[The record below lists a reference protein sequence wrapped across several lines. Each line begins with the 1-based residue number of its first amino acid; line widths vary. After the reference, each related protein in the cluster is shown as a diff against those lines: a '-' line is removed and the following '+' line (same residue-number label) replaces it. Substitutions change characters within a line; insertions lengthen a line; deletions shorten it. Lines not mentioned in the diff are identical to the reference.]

1 MPAIDYAAVFATLP
15 LPAILIDAQGTVVD
29 VNDAYLASM
38 GKGPEFGSREILI
51 GQPIWEF
58 APSDD
63 PLLRQDRVLEFLQKG
78 NPPAVLERIEATA
91 AGDAILHEI
100 RALVLP
106 EQSGAII
113 VREEITERVR
123 QAERLQESS
132 RYLQAFASVGR
143 IVLESLD
150 LQEILDSMP
159 RELVRAGVFR
169 SLMLALVDEDQ
180 TYVEVQRSFVREV
193 DEGGHIIPGS
203 AIRPSS
209 NISGRRFKLNED
221 NPTPIV
227 ARTGKMQILV
237 GEEPRLAPPYRGVLA
252 MAGTRPRV
260 SFFFP
265 VKSGDRVIAVLAT
278 AASDDERDVILARI
292 EAMQPLLDHVAIAI
306 EHARMYEKIRTSE
319 ASARVRLGVER
330 IRNAILQ
337 MESDRDWIHVV
348 QTLTDELVGLVDDA
362 ASGINLVRE
371 GGVVAAFS
379 VGRGTSDTWEEPG
392 IPDPVAQALA
402 TGEAV
407 YRRNP
412 QQMRR
417 SGDTQEMIDD
427 GIRSVIDLP
436 FGTGTLALNSPR
448 EDAFSASIIENL
460 WLFAAIIGEGHRRLE
475 DLRALDVKERQLQQ
489 AQKMEAVGQLTAGIA
504 HNFNNLLQAMMGEL
518 DLAMLETDQQEAN
531 ELISGAL
538 SAAQRASH
546 LVHQLLVYARQSQ
559 PGELSSTDPLR
570 IVAEVEAICRRTFDR
585 RLELDID
592 NRIDADVR
600 VVADPMQLEHVFL
613 NLCIN
618 ARDALE
624 EAKPTQPRIEIVV
637 EGVELNDAETP
648 DGIGG
653 GSFLRVIVSDNG
665 PGMDETV
672 RRRIFDPFFTTKAVD
687 RGTGLGLST
696 AQAIMQDHGG
706 WLRCDSETDKGTHFS
721 AMLPMTVA
729 QRSQPMTPAPPVELL
744 GGDETVLI
752 IDDEEMVRS
761 TAARMLRRRG
771 YTVLEAEDGESG
783 LQVYRENREQV
794 RLVLLDHSMPR
805 MSGREVLAQLRSE
818 QSTVRIVIITGIP
831 AGLDDFEGADE
842 LMEKPFSL
850 QTLVGRVR
858 EILDSV

>member
-1 MPAIDYAAVFATLP
+1 MPNIDYAAVFATLP
-15 LPAILIDAQGTVVD
+15 LPAIVIDAQGTVVD

-38 GKGPEFGSREILI
+38 GQGSEHGGREALL
-51 GQPIWEF
+51 GQPIWSF
-58 APSDD
+58 APTDD
-63 PLLRQDRVLEFLQKG
+63 PLLSQDRVLEFLQKG
-78 NPPAVLERIEATA
+78 SPPPVLERIEPTDT
-91 AGDAILHEI
+91 GDAILHEI

-106 EQSGAII
+106 QQAGAII
-113 VREEITERVR
+113 VREEITERVQ

-150 LQEILDSMP
+150 LQEILDAMP

-221 NPTPIV
+221 NPTPLV
-227 ARTGKMQILV
+227 ARTGKMQIQV
-237 GEEPRLAPPYRGVLA
+237 GEEPRMATPYRGVQA
-252 MAGTRPRV
+252 VGTRSRV

-265 VKSGDRVIAVLAT
+265 VKAGDKVVAVLAT

-306 EHARMYEKIRTSE
+306 EHARMYEKIRFSE

-337 MESDRDWIHVV
+337 MESDRDWFHVV
-348 QTLTDELVGLVDDA
+348 QTLTHELVGLVEDA

-371 GGVVAAFS
+371 GGVVAYS
-379 VGRGTSDTWEEPG
+379 VGRGTSDMWEEPG
-392 IPDPVAQALA
+392 IPDPIAQALA
-402 TGEAV
+402 SGEAV
-407 YRRNP
+407 YRRNL

-448 EDAFSASIIENL
+448 EDAFSASIIEDL
-460 WLFAAIIGEGHRRLE
+460 WLFAGIIGEGHRRLE
-475 DLRALDVKERQLQQ
+475 DLRALDAKERLLQQ

-559 PGELSSTDPLR
+559 PGELSSTDPLK
-570 IVAEVEAICRRTFDR
+570 IMAEVEAICRRTFDR

-592 NRIDADVR
+592 IRIDADVR
-600 VVADPMQLEHVFL
+600 VVADPMQLEQVFL

-624 EAKPTQPRIEIVV
+624 EAKPAQPRIEIAI

-648 DGIGG
+648 DGISG

-665 PGMDETV
+665 PGMDEAV

-706 WLRCDSETDKGTHFS
+706 WLRCDSETDKGTHFT
-721 AMLPMTVA
+721 AILPMTMA
-729 QRSQPMTPAPPVELL
+729 QRSQPMTLAQPVDLP
-744 GGDETVLI
+744 GGDETILI

-783 LQVYRENREQV
+783 LKIYRENREQV

-805 MSGREVLAQLRSE
+805 MSGREVLTQLRSD
-818 QSTVRIVIITGIP
+818 QSPVRIVIITGLP